1 MPQWS
6 IRQYDTNRG
15 TAFQLNYSWNGH
27 RHRPTLGLN
36 LTPEQI
42 QRRALDE
49 IQLYHNKRSRS
60 EDTDIA
66 PTLRDIVP
74 LYWKTFKT
82 KNRVDRRRPEGILNT
97 YLVPFF
103 GNRRLKSLTA
113 IDGLN
118 YITQRQEHG
127 ATSGTIRREY
137 QVLNRL
143 LNLAVDYDLLDKN
156 RLKRVDLPEA
166 SKRTRVAEPD
176 ELDAIRQVQGSAVAE
191 LWRVMTVALNTGL
204 RESKLLSIRRS
215 WIRKREDGYWLQL
228 PPARTRIKGN
238 PLQVPLNRVAMQ
250 ALAEDVRSVCDD
262 RVFRRWED
270 LRAFR
275 KYWASVTRRAKVG
288 DLRFHDLRHTFATR
302 LQRLGVGY
310 ELRQALLGHKM
321 PGTTADYSHG
331 GPEWDAKLRDSV
343 NRLELAYPGLRRVSE
358 LCRGV
363 TSSGV

>member
-15 TAFQLNYSWNGH
+15 TAHQLNYTWNGN

-36 LTPEQI
+36 LTREEI
-42 QRRALDE
+42 ERRALDE
-49 IQLYHNKRSRS
+49 IQLYHAKRSRG
-60 EDTDIA
+60 EETDKA
-66 PTLRDIVP
+66 PRLRDVEP

-82 KNRVDRRRPEGILNT
+82 KNRVDRRRPQGILNT
-97 YLVPFF
+97 YLLPFF
-103 GNRRLKSLTA
+103 GNRRLASLTA

-118 YITQRQEHG
+118 YITQRQEQG
-127 ATSGTIRREY
+127 ATAGTIRREY

-156 RLKRVDLPEA
+156 RPKRVDLPEA
-166 SKRTRVAEPD
+166 SKRTRVADPD
-176 ELDAIRQVQGSAVAE
+176 ELDAIRQVQGSAVGE
-191 LWRVMTVALNTGL
+191 LWRIITVALHTGL

-238 PLQVPLNRVAMQ
+238 PLHVPLNRVAMQ
-250 ALAEDVRSVCDD
+250 ALTEDVPSLSDD
-262 RVFRRWED
+262 RIFRRWQD
-270 LRAFR
+270 VRPFR
-275 KYWASVTRRAKVG
+275 KYWASVTRRAKIV

-302 LQRLGVGY
+302 LQRLGVDY

-321 PGTTADYSHG
+321 PGITADYSHG
-331 GPEWDAKLRDSV
+331 GPEWEERLRSAV
-343 NRLELAYPGLRRVSE
+343 TRLETHSPIVIG
-358 LCRGV
+358 
-363 TSSGV
+363 TSGIAT